1 MRSMLARL
9 RADERGVAATIVL
22 FPAFAVVTFMFVQT
36 IAWQR
41 DRDLASAAA
50 DRASSAVALYGA
62 ADGSAQADA
71 TARLSSAGIRN
82 LVVSISRG
90 PQLTVVEI
98 DGDAPGILV
107 GTSAHVHVRSVTPSE
122 RFESP

>member
-1 MRSMLARL
+1 MLAR
-9 RADERGVAATIVL
+9 RRTDEGGVAATILL
-22 FPAFAVVTFMFVQT
+22 FPVFAIVTFMFVQT

-41 DRDLASAAA
+41 DRQLASAEA

-62 ADGSAQADA
+62 SSGTAQADA
-71 TARLSSAGIRN
+71 TTRLSSAGLHN
-82 LVVSISRG
+82 VVVSIAREA
-90 PQLTVVEI
+90 QLTVVEI

-107 GTSAHVHVRSVTPSE
+107 GTSAHVHVRSVTASE